1 MNYSGTMYYSL
12 TELAEIRK
20 NPALLDEVFDAE
32 LRQLDYKIK
41 SASDRVEQAKRQIEL
56 RERDI
61 NYYRKR
67 VKQITDLKKTVKGK
81 RNVVSR

>member
-1 MNYSGTMYYSL
+1 VNYSGTMYYSL
-12 TELAEIRK
+12 LELAEIRK

-32 LRQLDYKIK
+32 LSQLDYKIK
-41 SASDRVEQAKRQIEL
+41 SASDRIEQAKRQIEL

-61 NYYRKR
+61 NYYQKR
-67 VKQITDLKKTVKGK
+67 VKEIKDLKKTGKGK